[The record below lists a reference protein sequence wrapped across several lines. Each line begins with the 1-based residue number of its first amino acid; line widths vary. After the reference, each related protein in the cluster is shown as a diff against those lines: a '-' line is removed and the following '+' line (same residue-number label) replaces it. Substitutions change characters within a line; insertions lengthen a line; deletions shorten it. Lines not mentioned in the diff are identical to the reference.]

1 MNFTRREFTKLMAG
15 ASAAGMAEEHARAA
29 SGPIEDMPQNACDC
43 HVHIVGPAA
52 KYPMDPNRTYTA
64 GEASTDELKMLRKR
78 LGIARNVL
86 VQISFYGTDNSC
98 MLDALATLGDSAR
111 GVAVVGP
118 DIPDSELLRLG
129 EAGVR
134 GIRLNL
140 ETSLTR
146 DPGAASALLETFAKR
161 LAPLGWHVQIYAA
174 LPVIAQLAE
183 QIAGLPVPVVIDH
196 FGSPVAANG
205 VTQPGF
211 AALLDLVRS
220 RKAFVKLS
228 GCYRISQAPDYA
240 DVAPFARALI
250 EAGPDR
256 LVWASDWPHSG
267 RAKSGSRTEIAPYQ
281 QIDDEKVLGLL
292 KQWCPDPA
300 IRTRILADTPAQLYK
315 FPA

>member
-1 MNFTRREFTKLMAG
+1 MAG
-15 ASAAGMAEEHARAA
+15 ASAAGMAGASAGAA
-29 SGPIEDMPQNACDC
+29 SGPIDDMPLSACDC

-52 KYPMDPNRTYTA
+52 KYPMDPNRSYTA
-64 GEASTDELKMLRKR
+64 GEASTAELRALRKR

-86 VQISFYGTDNSC
+86 VQISFYGTDNRC
-98 MLDALATLGDSAR
+98 MLDALAELGDSAR
-111 GVAVVGP
+111 GIAVVAP
-118 DIPDSELLRLG
+118 DISDAGLLRLG
-129 EAGVR
+129 QAGVR

-140 ETSLTR
+140 ETSQTR
-146 DPGAASALLETFAKR
+146 DPALASAQLEAFAKR
-161 LAPLGWHVQIYAA
+161 LAPLGWHIQIYAA
-174 LPVIAQLAE
+174 LPVLAQLTG

-196 FGSPVAANG
+196 FGSPVAAKG
-205 VTQPGF
+205 IEQPGF
-211 AALLDLVRS
+211 PALLDLVRS
-220 RKAFVKLS
+220 RKVFVKLS

-267 RAKSGSRTEIAPYQ
+267 RSKSGSRTEIAPYQ
-281 QIDDEKVLGLL
+281 PIDDEKVLGLL

-300 IRTRILADTPAQLYK
+300 IRKLILSETPAQLYK

>member
-1 MNFTRREFTKLMAG
+1 
-15 ASAAGMAEEHARAA
+15 
-29 SGPIEDMPQNACDC
+29 MPQNACDC

-52 KYPMDPNRTYTA
+52 QYPMDPNRAYTA
-64 GEASTDELKMLRKR
+64 GEASVAELKTLRKR

-98 MLDALATLGDSAR
+98 MLDALAELGDTAR
-111 GVAVVGP
+111 GIAVVAP
-118 DIPDSELLRLG
+118 DVSKNELLRLNR
-129 EAGVR
+129 AGVR

-140 ETSLTR
+140 ETGQTR
-146 DPGAASALLETFAKR
+146 DPAFAATQLDAFAKR
-161 LAPLGWHVQIYAA
+161 LAPLGWHIQIYAA
-174 LPVIAQLAE
+174 LPVVAQLAD
-183 QIAGLPVPVVIDH
+183 QIGGLPVPVVLDH
-196 FGSPVAANG
+196 FGAPVAAKG
-205 VTQPGF
+205 VEQPGF
-211 AALLDLVRS
+211 GAVLDLVRS

-292 KQWCPDPA
+292 SQWCPDA
-300 IRTRILADTPAQLYK
+300 ATRKLILTDTPARLYK
-315 FPA
+315 FTA

>member
-1 MNFTRREFTKLMAG
+1 MTFTRREFAKLMAG
-15 ASAAGMAEEHARAA
+15 ASAVGIAGESARAA
-29 SGPIEDMPQNACDC
+29 SGPIADMPQHACDC
-43 HVHIVGPAA
+43 HVHIVGPAS

-64 GEASTDELKMLRKR
+64 GEASTAELTALRKR
-78 LGIARNVL
+78 LGISRNVL

-98 MLDALATLGDSAR
+98 MIDALGELGNSAR
-111 GVAVVGP
+111 GIAVVAP
-118 DIPDSELLRLG
+118 DVSDSELRRLDA
-129 EAGVR
+129 AGVR

-146 DPGAASALLETFAKR
+146 DPAFASAQLETFAKR
-161 LAPLGWHVQIYAA
+161 LAPLGWHIQIYAA
-174 LPVIAQLAE
+174 LPVLAQLAE
-183 QIAGLPVPVVIDH
+183 QIAGMPVPVVIDH
-196 FGSPVAANG
+196 FGVPQAAKG

-211 AALLDLVRS
+211 SALLDLVRS

-267 RAKSGSRTEIAPYQ
+267 RPKSGSRTEIAPYQ

-292 KQWCPDPA
+292 MQWCPDPA
-300 IRTRILADTPAQLYK
+300 IRKLILVDTPAQLYK

>member
-1 MNFTRREFTKLMAG
+1 
-15 ASAAGMAEEHARAA
+15 
-29 SGPIEDMPQNACDC
+29 MPKNACDC

-64 GEASTDELKMLRKR
+64 GDASTDELRALRKR
-78 LGIARNVL
+78 LGVGRNVI
-86 VQISFYGTDNSC
+86 VQISFYGADNRC
-98 MLDALATLGDSAR
+98 MLDALAELGDSAR
-111 GVAVVGP
+111 GIAVVASDAP
-118 DIPDSELLRLG
+118 ESELRRLDA
-129 EAGVR
+129 AGVR

-146 DPGAASALLETFAKR
+146 DPALASAQLESFAKR
-161 LAPLGWHVQIYAA
+161 LAPLGWHIQIYAA
-174 LPVIAQLAE
+174 LPVVAQLAE

-196 FGSPVAANG
+196 FGSPVAAKG

-220 RKAFVKLS
+220 RKAYVKLS

-267 RAKSGSRTEIAPYQ
+267 RTKSGSRTEIAPYQ
-281 QIDDEKVLGLL
+281 QIDDERVLSLL

-300 IRTRILADTPAQLYK
+300 IRKLILTDTPAQLYK

>member
-1 MNFTRREFTKLMAG
+1 MAG
-15 ASAAGMAEEHARAA
+15 AFTKAA
-29 SGPIEDMPQNACDC
+29 SGPVKDMPENACDC
-43 HVHIVGPAA
+43 HVHIVGPTA

-64 GEASTDELKMLRKR
+64 GEASTAELGALRKR
-78 LGIARNVL
+78 LGIGRNVL
-86 VQISFYGTDNSC
+86 VQISFYGTDNRC
-98 MLDALATLGDSAR
+98 MLDALAELGETAR
-111 GVAVVGP
+111 GIAVVAP
-118 DIPDSELLRLG
+118 EISDDELLRLDR
-129 EAGVR
+129 AGVR

-140 ETSLTR
+140 ETSQTR
-146 DPGAASALLETFAKR
+146 DPALASAQLDAFAKR
-161 LAPLGWHVQIYAA
+161 LAPLGWHIQVYAA
-174 LPVIAQLAE
+174 LPVLAQLTE
-183 QIAGLPVPVVIDH
+183 QIAALPVPVVIDH
-196 FGSPVAANG
+196 FGAPVAAKG
-205 VTQPGF
+205 VEQPGF
-211 AALLDLVRS
+211 RALLDLVRS

-240 DVAPFARALI
+240 DVVPFARALI

-300 IRTRILADTPAQLYK
+300 IRKLILTDTPARLYK